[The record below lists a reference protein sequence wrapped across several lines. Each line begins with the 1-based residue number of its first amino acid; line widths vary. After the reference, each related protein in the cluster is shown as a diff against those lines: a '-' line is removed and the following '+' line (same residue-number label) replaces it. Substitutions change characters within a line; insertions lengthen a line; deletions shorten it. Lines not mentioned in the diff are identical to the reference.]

1 MPSAIEVFQGNFE
14 IFKMIELFNLIKFYR
29 IITIFK
35 ILKFCLQNIQ
45 NYVFLILEMSGCFI
59 KLSKVELMNS

>member
-1 MPSAIEVFQGNFE
+1 MPSAMEVFQRNFE
-14 IFKMIELFNLIKFYR
+14 FFNLIEFFR

-35 ILKFCLQNIQ
+35 ILKFCLQSIQ

-59 KLSKVELMNS
+59 KLSKVERIDE